1 MNFFKLQAGSRFTNK
16 QIIAFLLPVIFEQ
29 LMVAGLGMADT
40 FMVSSLGEVA
50 VAGVA
55 LVSRIDNFAKQF
67 FLALAQGGSVV
78 LSLYIGANNQGNAQ
92 KALKDNIRIVVAI
105 GLMTMLVMVAFKDNI
120 LNLLFADAEKDVLK
134 VSSIY
139 FTVTAF
145 SYPLIALYYAASA
158 TFRAMGEATLPF
170 VASIAMMIIN
180 LVLKYIFI
188 FHMDMGVMGAALST
202 LIAMGV
208 IGIWLTCM
216 LRSSKNKVSLCGL
229 FKLDLSLIISKK
241 ILTISVPNGI
251 EQGMFQL
258 GALAIAGLVS
268 GLGTAS
274 IAADSLARTIS
285 PLIHSIGA
293 AFNAVMIMI
302 VGQCIGAG
310 RPDEAVFYTKHL
322 FKFDYLM
329 TTVASVLVIIFLKP
343 IISVFSVSAQAQ
355 NLTFWIMIIY
365 SIGSF
370 LLYPTSFALASTL
383 RGAGDTKFVMVVST
397 ASMFIFRIGAAYLF
411 VHAFNMG
418 IIGTW
423 VAMVSDWAIRSSIFI
438 ARFKI
443 GKWKEHKVI

>member
-1 MNFFKLQAGSRFTNK
+1 MSFFKLQAGSRFTNK

-202 LIAMGV
+202 LIAMGI
-208 IGIWLTCM
+208 IGAWLTFM
-216 LRSSKNKVSLCGL
+216 LKSPKNKVSLHGL

-355 NLTFWIMIIY
+355 NLTFWIMVIY

-423 VAMVSDWAIRSSIFI
+423 VAMVSDWAIRSAIFI
-438 ARFKI
+438 IRFKI